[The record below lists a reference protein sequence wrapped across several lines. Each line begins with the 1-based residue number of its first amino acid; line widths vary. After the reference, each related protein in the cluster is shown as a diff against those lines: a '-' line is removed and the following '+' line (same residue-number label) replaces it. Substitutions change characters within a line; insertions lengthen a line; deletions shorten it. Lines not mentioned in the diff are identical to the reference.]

1 MIGRAADAGPTPR
14 SALVAASVWS
24 ANAALMG
31 AAMALIASVPA
42 ERAPSGWSV
51 IELAWFIPATLSF
64 ATVGALIE
72 WQHPGHAIGR
82 LMLFGG
88 TVSSVQMA
96 SAAYAVRAVFGGPR
110 LPAGEVAAWLF
121 NTIAI
126 GLGIAVVL
134 IVFLFPDGRVRL
146 RRGRI
151 GVALTLIL
159 FPASVL
165 LTGLRP
171 GPLLLLPAI
180 ENPFPVGVVGRYES
194 VLWTVLFVPGTVA
207 FVLAI
212 STLLER
218 ARRAEGVERQQLKWF
233 LAGSILA
240 VAVMLPSI
248 PMILV
253 SETVD
258 AARFVNAA
266 ALLAIPATI
275 GIAILRHRL
284 YDIDVVI
291 HRTLV
296 YGAVSAVLIAT
307 YAASVI
313 LLQAVMRP
321 FTAGSDLA
329 VAGSTLLVVA
339 LFQPVRARMQDLV
352 DRRFYRSRYDA
363 ARTLDAFAARLRNEV
378 DLDSV
383 REDLVGVVEVTMRP
397 THVAVWLRGGRR

>member
-1 MIGRAADAGPTPR
+1 MIGRHAQSDPTRR
-14 SALVAASVWS
+14 SALVGAGVWS
-24 ANAALMG
+24 ANAVLMA

-42 ERAPSGWSV
+42 ERAPSGWSA
-51 IELAWFIPATLSF
+51 IEMAWFIPVTLSF

-72 WQHPGHAIGR
+72 WQHPGHLIGR

-88 TVSSVQMA
+88 SVSSIQMA
-96 SAAYAVRAVFGGPR
+96 SAAYAVRAVFGGSD
-110 LPAGEVAAWLF
+110 LPAGEIAAWLF
-121 NTIAI
+121 NTIAV
-126 GLGIAVVL
+126 GFGIAVWL
-134 IVFLFPDGRVRL
+134 IVFLFPDGGVRS

-159 FPASVL
+159 FPATVL

-171 GPLLLLPAI
+171 GPLLLMPVI
-180 ENPFPVGVVGRYES
+180 ENPFPLAVVGRYEP
-194 VLWTVLFVPGTVA
+194 VLLAAVFVPGAIA
-207 FVLAI
+207 FALAV

-218 ARRAEGVERQQLKWF
+218 ARSAAFVERQQAKWF
-233 LAGSILA
+233 LAGSVLVIL
-240 VAVMLPSI
+240 VMLPSI
-248 PMILV
+248 PMIFV
-253 SETVD
+253 PATVN
-258 AARFVNAA
+258 AARFLNAA
-266 ALLAIPATI
+266 AWLAIPASI

-296 YGAVSAVLIAT
+296 YGAVTAVLIVS

-339 LFQPVRARMQDLV
+339 LFQPVRGRVQDLV

-363 ARTLDAFAARLRNEV
+363 ARTLDAFTARLRDDVE
-378 DLDSV
+378 LESV
-383 REDLVGVVEVTMRP
+383 RADLLGVVGETVRP
-397 THVAVWLRGGRR
+397 AHASVWLRGAGR

>member
-1 MIGRAADAGPTPR
+1 MIGRAPEPGPTRR

-24 ANAALMG
+24 VNTALMG
-31 AAMALIASVPA
+31 AAMALIASVA
-42 ERAPSGWSV
+42 VGRAPSGWSA
-51 IELAWFIPATLSF
+51 IEMAWFIPLGLSF

-72 WQHPGHAIGR
+72 WQHPSHAIGR

-96 SAAYAVRAVFGGPR
+96 SAAYAIRAMYAGSP

-126 GLGIAVVL
+126 GLGIAIVL
-134 IVFLFPDGRVRL
+134 IVFLFPDGRVPL

-159 FPASVL
+159 FPASML

-180 ENPFPVGVVGRYES
+180 ENPFPVAIVGRYEPLLMLA
-194 VLWTVLFVPGTVA
+194 VFVPGTIA
-207 FVLAI
+207 FLLAI

-218 ARRAEGVERQQLKWF
+218 ARRAAGVERQQLKWF

-240 VAVMLPSI
+240 IAVMLPSI

-266 ALLAIPATI
+266 AGLAIPATI

-296 YGAVSAVLIAT
+296 YGAVSAVLIVS

-339 LFQPVRARMQDLV
+339 LFQPVRARIQDLV

-363 ARTLDAFAARLRNEV
+363 ARTLDSFTARLRDEV

-383 REDLVGVVEVTMRP
+383 RAELIGVVGDTVRP
-397 THVAVWLRGGRR
+397 AHASVWLRDALR